1 MKLIL
6 LSLISLSLTSCFKTA
21 EQIRR
26 EKVVDNMEQELKQSA
41 KIIAELTTR
50 VQTLQNGQM
59 QATGKIEEINHLQET
74 KSLEQQKTTEN
85 ILNQINEQVQVLI
98 ENDKRN
104 QKKISN
110 LDKEVSSLRNYIKSV
125 SGTLTKIAG
134 PTKSSSQNKLQDAH
148 RAFEKNKQDE
158 AAKLYKEC
166 LVEGKINARQRN
178 HVYYNLGLMDYWNK
192 RYDSALVSFSKIYT
206 KSPKSSW
213 APKALIYLARTFKK
227 QKKQDEALATYSELI
242 KKYPKTSEAKKAKK
256 EMK

>member
-1 MKLIL
+1 MKVIITSIILI
-6 LSLISLSLTSCFKTA
+6 SLTSCFKTA

-26 EKVVDNMEQELKQSA
+26 EKVVDTMELELRQSA
-41 KIIAELTTR
+41 KIIADLTTR
-50 VQTLQNGQM
+50 MQTLQSNQD
-59 QATGKIEEINHLQET
+59 QASGKLEEINHFQET
-74 KSLEQQKTTEN
+74 KTLEQQKSVES

-104 QKKISN
+104 QNKISN
-110 LDKEVSSLRNYIKSV
+110 LDSEVSGLRKYISSV

-148 RAFEKNKQDE
+148 RAFEKNKQSQAIE
-158 AAKLYKEC
+158 LYKEC
-166 LVEGKINARQRN
+166 LSEGKINAREKN

-206 KSPKSSW
+206 QYPSSSW
-213 APKALIYLARTFKK
+213 APKALIYLARTFDKQNKK
-227 QKKQDEALATYSELI
+227 DEALATYSELI
-242 KKYPKTSEAKKAKK
+242 KKYPKTSEAQKAKK